1 MKVYTLLTILLLQ
14 VLTVA
19 SLPIAPAVQ
28 RDVALPTHT
37 RFDFRKLIA
46 RALPNLLPSRA
57 NANTNNNA
65 ANTKAA
71 AAGTK
76 GTAATGAGTK
86 GAAAAGAGAAAGAKT
101 AAAKNPLT
109 AAANSATAKG
119 ATGSAAQQ
127 KAVTNAANSFANDVA
142 TVSSSL
148 NTREYSIR
156 PSKTF

>member
-37 RFDFRKLIA
+37 RFDLRKLIA

-71 AAGTK
+71 A
-76 GTAATGAGTK
+76 GTAAK
-86 GAAAAGAGAAAGAKT
+86 GAAAAGAGAKGAAAAGTGAAAGAKT
-101 AAAKNPLT
+101 AAAK
-109 AAANSATAKG
+109 G
-119 ATGSAAQQ
+119 AGGSAAQQ
-127 KAVTNAANSFANDVA
+127 KAVMNAANSFANDVA

>member
-1 MKVYTLLTILLLQ
+1 MKVLTLLTILLLQ
-14 VLTVA
+14 ILTVA
-19 SLPIAPAVQ
+19 SLPIASTVE

-57 NANTNNNA
+57 NANNNNNNNNG

-76 GTAATGAGTK
+76 GAAATGAG
-86 GAAAAGAGAAAGAKT
+86 
-101 AAAKNPLT
+101 
-109 AAANSATAKG
+109 AKG
-119 ATGSAAQQ
+119 AGGSATQQ
-127 KAVTNAANSFANDVA
+127 KAVMNAASSFANDVA

-148 NTREYSIR
+148 NTREYPR
-156 PSKTF
+156 PPRYYKTSRKGSMTDETHS